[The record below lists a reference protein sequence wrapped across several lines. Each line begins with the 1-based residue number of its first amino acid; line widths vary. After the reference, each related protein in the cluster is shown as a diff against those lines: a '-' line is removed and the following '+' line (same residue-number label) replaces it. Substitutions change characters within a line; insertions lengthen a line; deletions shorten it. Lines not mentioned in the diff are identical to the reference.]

1 MALVSRLPCEY
12 HRGMESR
19 PVRYPLGALS
29 SIFAETF
36 GEPGRRTFR
45 LVLKAGAANIS
56 VWLEK
61 EQLFQLGVSL
71 QEAVRRLSA
80 EQRDGPSASN
90 APEWSG
96 EELSLEFKARQMQL
110 KYETSGNAFYLEAY
124 EGDDED
130 REQDPG
136 QAPGQDREEASV
148 SCGISISQSAA
159 LAEEALKICAAGRPP
174 CFLCGLPIAPQGHIC
189 PRANGHAVMESG

>member
-1 MALVSRLPCEY
+1 
-12 HRGMESR
+12 MESR
-19 PVRYPLGALS
+19 PVGYSLGALS
-29 SIFAETF
+29 SIDAETF

-61 EQLFQLGVSL
+61 EQLYQLGVAL

-80 EQRDGPSASN
+80 KQRAAPSGPSG
-90 APEWSG
+90 PEWSG
-96 EELSLEFKARQMQL
+96 EELSLEFKARQMML
-110 KYETSGNAFYLEAY
+110 KYETSGNAFYVEAH
-124 EGDDED
+124 EGDDKD
-130 REQDPG
+130 RQQDPEG
-136 QAPGQDREEASV
+136 ASV
-148 SCGISISQSAA
+148 SCGISISQSVT

-174 CFLCGLPIAPQGHIC
+174 CFLCGLPIDPEGHIC

>member
-1 MALVSRLPCEY
+1 M
-12 HRGMESR
+12 GMESR
-19 PVRYPLGALS
+19 PVIYSLGALS
-29 SIFAETF
+29 SIYAETF

-80 EQRDGPSASN
+80 EQQAGPSGLAG
-90 APEWSG
+90 PEWSG
-96 EELSLEFKARQMQL
+96 EELSLEFKARQMLL
-110 KYETSGNAFYLEAY
+110 KYETSGNAFYLEAH
-124 EGDDED
+124 EGDDEA
-130 REQDPG
+130 REQDSE
-136 QAPGQDREEASV
+136 QDREEASV
-148 SCGISISQSAA
+148 SCGLSISQSVA

-174 CFLCGLPIAPQGHIC
+174 CFLCGLPIDPEGHIC

>member
-1 MALVSRLPCEY
+1 M
-12 HRGMESR
+12 GMESR
-19 PVRYPLGALS
+19 PARYLLGALT
-29 SIFAETF
+29 SIYAETF

-45 LVLKAGAANIS
+45 LILKAGAANIS

-80 EQRDGPSASN
+80 EQQAGPSSPAG
-90 APEWSG
+90 PEWSG
-96 EELSLEFKARQMQL
+96 EELSLEFKARQMLL
-110 KYETSGNAFYLEAY
+110 KYETSGNAFYLEAH
-124 EGDDED
+124 EGDEEA
-130 REQDPG
+130 RE
-136 QAPGQDREEASV
+136 QDREEASV
-148 SCGISISQSAA
+148 SCGLSISQSVA

-174 CFLCGLPIAPQGHIC
+174 CFLCGLPIDPEGHIC

>member
-1 MALVSRLPCEY
+1 M
-12 HRGMESR
+12 GMESR
-19 PVRYPLGALS
+19 PVRYLLGALT
-29 SIFAETF
+29 SIYAETF

-80 EQRDGPSASN
+80 EQQAGPSSPAV
-90 APEWSG
+90 PEWSG
-96 EELSLEFKARQMQL
+96 EELSLEFKARQMLL
-110 KYETSGNAFYLEAY
+110 KYETSGNAFYLEAH
-124 EGDDED
+124 EGDDEA
-130 REQDPG
+130 REQDPE
-136 QAPGQDREEASV
+136 QEREEASV
-148 SCGISISQSAA
+148 SCGVSISQSVA

-174 CFLCGLPIAPQGHIC
+174 CFLCGLPIDPEGHIC
-189 PRANGHAVMESG
+189 PRANGRAVMESG

>member
-1 MALVSRLPCEY
+1 
-12 HRGMESR
+12 MESR
-19 PVRYPLGALS
+19 SVRYPLGALS
-29 SIFAETF
+29 SIDAETF

-71 QEAVRRLSA
+71 QEAVRRLSD
-80 EQRDGPSASN
+80 EQRAGPSGPAE
-90 APEWSG
+90 PEWSG
-96 EELSLEFKARQMQL
+96 EELSLEFKARQMLL
-110 KYETSGNAFYLEAY
+110 KYETSGNAFYVEAH
-124 EGDDED
+124 EGDEEAG
-130 REQDPG
+130 EQN
-136 QAPGQDREEASV
+136 PGQDREGASV
-148 SCGISISQSAA
+148 SCGISISQSVT

-174 CFLCGLPIAPQGHIC
+174 CFLCGLPIDPGGHIC

>member
-1 MALVSRLPCEY
+1 M
-12 HRGMESR
+12 GMESR

-29 SIFAETF
+29 SIDAETF

-45 LVLKAGAANIS
+45 LVLKGRAANIS

-71 QEAVRRLSA
+71 QEAVRRLSD
-80 EQRDGPSASN
+80 EQRAGPSGPTGS
-90 APEWSG
+90 EWSG
-96 EELSLEFKARQMQL
+96 EELSLEFKARQMLL
-110 KYETSGNAFYLEAY
+110 KYETSGNAFYLEVH

-130 REQDPG
+130 REEERG
-136 QAPGQDREEASV
+136 REGTSV
-148 SCGISISQSAA
+148 SCGISISQSVT

-174 CFLCGLPIAPQGHIC
+174 CFLCGLPIDPEGHIC

>member
-1 MALVSRLPCEY
+1 
-12 HRGMESR
+12 MESR
-19 PVRYPLGALS
+19 PVGYSLGALS
-29 SIFAETF
+29 SIYAETF

-45 LVLKAGAANIS
+45 LVLKAGGANIS

-61 EQLFQLGVSL
+61 EQLFQLAVSL

-80 EQRDGPSASN
+80 EQQAGPSGPSG
-90 APEWSG
+90 PEWTG
-96 EELSLEFKARQMQL
+96 EELSLEFKARQMLL
-110 KYETSGNAFYLEAY
+110 KYETSGNSFYLEAH

-130 REQDPG
+130 GE
-136 QAPGQDREEASV
+136 QDREGASV
-148 SCGISISQSAA
+148 SCGISISQSVT

-174 CFLCGLPIAPQGHIC
+174 CFLCGLPIDPEGHIC

>member
-1 MALVSRLPCEY
+1 M
-12 HRGMESR
+12 GMESR
-19 PVRYPLGALS
+19 PVNYSLGPLS
-29 SIFAETF
+29 SISAETF

-45 LVLKAGAANIS
+45 LILKAGSANIS

-80 EQRDGPSASN
+80 EQQAGPSSPAG
-90 APEWSG
+90 PEWSG
-96 EELSLEFKARQMQL
+96 EELSLEFKARQMLL
-110 KYETSGNAFYLEAY
+110 KYETSGNAFYLEAH
-124 EGDDED
+124 EGDDEA
-130 REQDPG
+130 REQDPEPEPD
-136 QAPGQDREEASV
+136 QNREEASV
-148 SCGISISQSAA
+148 SCGLSISQSVA

-174 CFLCGLPIAPQGHIC
+174 CFLCGLPIDPEGHIC

>member
-1 MALVSRLPCEY
+1 M
-12 HRGMESR
+12 GMESR
-19 PVRYPLGALS
+19 SVRYPLGALS
-29 SIFAETF
+29 SIDVETF

-80 EQRDGPSASN
+80 EQRAGPSGPTG
-90 APEWSG
+90 PEWSG
-96 EELSLEFKARQMQL
+96 EELSLEFKASHMLL
-110 KYETSGNAFYLEAY
+110 KYETSGNAFYLEAH

-130 REQDPG
+130 RP
-136 QAPGQDREEASV
+136 QDREGASV
-148 SCGISISQSAA
+148 SGGIGIAQSVT

-174 CFLCGLPIAPQGHIC
+174 CFLCGLPINPEGHIC